1 MENGGNYSNSKV
13 EASSTSEMKEQLMLL
28 KTLKDKELNLQ
39 QEVERL
45 NSFGRLS
52 TLIRRMQTSLRD
64 FIQTSVSIAIDHSI
78 LYLDSQ

>member
-1 MENGGNYSNSKV
+1 VENGGNYSNSKV
-13 EASSTSEMKEQLMLL
+13 EALSTSEMEEQLMLL

>member
-1 MENGGNYSNSKV
+1 VENGGNYSNSKV